1 MASLLPIISEILP
14 MILPSSISV
23 TKSRD
28 ILPPPP
34 PEDNGIREP
43 SGVRVL
49 SRNAVVNKT
58 DKMCASVLIVKP
70 KSSSTVRHNG
80 EQDAIIYAAS
90 GKGVLLSI
98 PKDEDEDEDEVP
110 ERHELEQGDFAFI
123 PSWTEHQALNESD
136 GDLLWV
142 VIRSGPEPVE
152 VDLTEWGGPEL
163 TKGPPQPR

>member
-1 MASLLPIISEILP
+1 MASFLPIISEILP

-28 ILPPPP
+28 ILPPSA
-34 PEDNGIREP
+34 PEGNGVRPES

-58 DKMCASVLIVKP
+58 DKMCASVKP
-70 KSSSTVRHNG
+70 NSSSTVRHNG
-80 EQDAIIYAAS
+80 EQAS

-163 TKGPPQPR
+163 TKGPPEPR